1 MIQNILGLLPIKIWK
16 GIIGIRDLAEIL
28 SGIRENAKI
37 LDGRLGKRDSPNS
50 CTGKKTIFGVEITKA
65 REKGEG
71 MRAHRTPFLTL
82 AHENTI

>member
-16 GIIGIRDLAEIL
+16 GIVEIRDLAEIQ

-37 LDGRLGKRDSPNS
+37 LDGLGELTATRDSPNS
-50 CTGKKTIFGVEITKA
+50 CTGKKTVFGVEITKVC
-65 REKGEG
+65 EKGEG
-71 MRAHRTPFLTL
+71 RRAPFLTL